1 MFYLSRR
8 RRGYPHVN
16 FCILVD
22 PDQNVAKFFYLP
34 ISSACPAID
43 GTTNQEEQLSCKSF
57 KEGNWLILEM
67 YELVTEFDV
76 NVEQKL
82 ESSSNKQP
90 MDVDNEDEESDPAQ
104 ETLTPA
110 NRTIDASG

>member
-1 MFYLSRR
+1 
-8 RRGYPHVN
+8 
-16 FCILVD
+16 
-22 PDQNVAKFFYLP
+22 
-34 ISSACPAID
+34 
-43 GTTNQEEQLSCKSF
+43 
-57 KEGNWLILEM
+57 M
-67 YELVTEFDV
+67 YELVTEVDV